1 MSIAAERG
9 SGSNHKGVPTRPFVS
24 PLRYDRRRVKLQKWE
39 KALIAA
45 RYSEAWPV
53 RLWAGVLYDAYF
65 TVMRTPMWERFSETL
80 RWFRSTADEPLG
92 TFESICVVLDLE
104 AESVRRDVLRKA
116 RTQSLYARR
125 RTHG

>member
-1 MSIAAERG
+1 MKVASRR
-9 SGSNHKGVPTRPFVS
+9 SHKGERTRPFVV
-24 PLRYDRRRVKLQKWE
+24 PLKYTRQIRKLAPWE

-45 RYSEAWPV
+45 RYAEHWPV

-80 RWFRSTADEPLG
+80 RWFRDGAEEPLG
-92 TFESICVVLDLE
+92 TFASICTVLDLDVE
-104 AESVRRDVLRKA
+104 AVRRDVLRKA

-125 RTHG
+125 RKYA